1 MKFIC
6 STPQLNQAIANV
18 SLAVSPKS
26 TLPALEGILVTARGG
41 TLTLVG
47 YNLELG
53 ITVTLPAK
61 IEEEGEVVIPAKLFS
76 EIIRKTASDEILLSC
91 DQRFLVEIKGGVSEF
106 TILGMSAMEFPEL
119 PTVGDG
125 DAVALPQNKLRSMV
139 GQTLFAVAQNDA
151 KPVHTG
157 CLFQL

>member
-1 MKFIC
+1 MMKFTC
-6 STPQLNQAIANV
+6 STAQLNQAIANV

-26 TLPALEGILVTARGG
+26 TLPALEGILVTARGK

-53 ITVTLPAK
+53 ITSTLPAK

-106 TILGMSAMEFPEL
+106 TILGMSPLEFPEL
-119 PTVGDG
+119 PTVGEG
-125 DAVALPQNKLRSMV
+125 EAVSLPQDKLRSMV
-139 GQTLFAVAQNDA
+139 EIGRAHV
-151 KPVHTG
+151 
-157 CLFQL
+157 